1 MKELYSL
8 RGLDVYQKNLYQV
21 VLRGKGD
28 EKFKE
33 ILDKEISLSP
43 PLENLKIEQNE
54 KFLIAK
60 HSFDQWNLFYLEKKE
75 HKEVLKMVS
84 NFNSHEQI
92 LASDYSF
99 GQVYYEVTGLNKN
112 DFLNKLTQFDLRL
125 KKFPENTMAQ
135 TLIARIDCSI
145 YNLKDKFLIT
155 CNRSFEG
162 YFKDR
167 LIDSANL
174 L

>member
-92 LASDYSF
+92 LASDYSY
-99 GQVYYEVTGLNKN
+99 GQVYFELKGDKKN
-112 DFLNKLTQFDLRL
+112 YYLNKLTHFDLRL
-125 KKFPENTMAQ
+125 KKFPASTMAQ
-135 TLIARIDCSI
+135 TIIARIDCSI
-145 YNLKDKFLIT
+145 YHLNDKFIIT
-155 CNRSFEG
+155 CNSSLEE
-162 YFKDR
+162 YFKER
-167 LIDSANL
+167 LLDAINL
-174 L
+174 